1 MRAGGIGQSAEKGK
15 KRWGLRDIKCLLCR
29 GGGGERVS
37 RFDGPSSSSSAF
49 TTDLSLPSIVALRC
63 VFLFS
68 DFLRVW
74 SLPQCQCGSS
84 SVFRKN
90 KKKRR
95 KKRED
100 LPRHSFSFSS
110 FALPSRWEEWKQ
122 KQIFLCSPLPTFFT
136 TAQKASYPP
145 LRSKSP
151 VVIALVT
158 SPSREEGFGGK
169 KSKLRLVRGIDEK
182 GGREGDLF
190 SVRKWHRRR

>member
-1 MRAGGIGQSAEKGK
+1 MRVLLRNGGEGGRGGHWPVSREGK
-15 KRWGLRDIKCLLCR
+15 KRWGLRDIKCVLCR
-29 GGGGERVS
+29 GGERVS
-37 RFDGPSSSSSAF
+37 RFDGPSAF

-136 TAQKASYPP
+136 TAQKASSSPP
-145 LRSKSP
+145 LK
-151 VVIALVT
+151 IA
-158 SPSREEGFGGK
+158 
-169 KSKLRLVRGIDEK
+169 
-182 GGREGDLF
+182 GRHRPRHF
-190 SVRKWHRRR
+190 SFA